1 MPWIW
6 ALLKRMHYTAP
17 LHHCTTCAH
26 IASCQNTRALPSVWK
41 GRWRCILLLLL
52 EGAANH
58 TNQTLL
64 VGVQSSNLCGCQ
76 VQCLL
81 HKMFRYWFIK
91 SLNQTCTG
99 WCNFDLW
106 WWLGGLA
113 QRLRRHRV
121 RRHRS
126 GERRQQWWVA
136 VWYRD
141 VCVVFAF
148 LFAGTG
154 QCILW
159 WQRLTLGRGRS
170 TTSV

>member
-6 ALLKRMHYTAP
+6 HYSKRMHYCTTAP
-17 LHHCTTCAH
+17 LVHTLPR
-26 IASCQNTRALPSVWK
+26 CQNTLALPSVWK
-41 GRWRCILLLLL
+41 GGWRCILLLLL
-52 EGAANH
+52 KGAANH

-113 QRLRRHRV
+113 QRLRRHGV
-121 RRHRS
+121 RRHR
-126 GERRQQWWVA
+126 GGQRRQKWWVA

-141 VCVVFAF
+141 VCVVVAF
-148 LFAGTG
+148 FFAGTG
-154 QCILW
+154 Q
-159 WQRLTLGRGRS
+159 
-170 TTSV
+170 